1 MAGFSDSG
9 KIVAWRRRFRRFG
22 TAGTTI
28 VRFCEKEGVSTA
40 SFYRWRKRLPDRS
53 TTRGAVARQKNA
65 AEDAGHAPVF
75 QTVRIATPDA
85 PIATPDA
92 PIATPDAQIAIHLPG
107 EVRIEVPTD
116 NLDAVRAV
124 LGEVLQHGA
133 LQNRED
139 TPC

>member
-22 TAGTTI
+22 TAGTTV
-28 VRFCEKEGVSTA
+28 VRLCEKEGVSTA
-40 SFYRWRKRLPDRS
+40 SFYRGRKRLADRP
-53 TTRGAVARQKNA
+53 TTHDADARRKHA
-65 AEDAGHAPVF
+65 AEDAGRPPVF

-85 PIATPDA
+85 PIATLNA
-92 PIATPDAQIAIHLPG
+92 PIAIHLPG
-107 EVRIEVPTD
+107 DVRIDVPTED
-116 NLDAVRAV
+116 LDAVRAV